1 MSADAS
7 PLKARLTLDMKQAMK
22 SGDKQRLGVIRLLLS
37 AIKQKEVDERV
48 VLTDDDVFAILVKQ
62 TKQRRESI
70 AQFQTANRADLV
82 ATEQYELDVIETY
95 LPEKL
100 SETEIRQ
107 MIAEVIAGMGTV
119 GIAQMGA
126 VMNAVRA
133 KVAGRA
139 DLAAVSQWVK
149 AAITG

>member
-1 MSADAS
+1 MSAELS
-7 PLKARLTLDMKQAMK
+7 PLKAQLTLDMKQAMK

-48 VLTDDDVFAILVKQ
+48 VLTDDDIFAILVKQ

-82 ATEQYELDVIETY
+82 ATEQYELEVIETY
-95 LPEKL
+95 LPETL

-107 MIAEVIAGMGTV
+107 SIAEIIADMGTV
-119 GIAQMGA
+119 GVAQMGA

-139 DLAAVSQWVK
+139 DLAAASQWVK

>member
-1 MSADAS
+1 MSAEIS
-7 PLKARLTLDMKQAMK
+7 PLKARLTDDMKQAMK

-48 VLTDDDVFAILVKQ
+48 TLTDDDIFAILVKQ

-70 AQFQTANRADLV
+70 AQFEAAGRADLV
-82 ATEQYELDVIETY
+82 ATEQYELQVIETY

-100 SETEIRQ
+100 SEAEVQQI
-107 MIAEVIAGMGTV
+107 IAETIASMGAQGVT
-119 GIAQMGA
+119 QMGA

-133 KVAGRA
+133 KVAGRT

-149 AAITG
+149 AALNG

>member
-1 MSADAS
+1 MSA
-7 PLKARLTLDMKQAMK
+7 LKARLTDDMKLAMK
-22 SGDKQRLGVIRLLLS
+22 SGDKSRLGVIRLLLA

-48 VLTDDDVFAILVKQ
+48 TLSDDDVLAILVKQ
-62 TKQRRESI
+62 SKQRRESI
-70 AQFQTANRADLV
+70 EQFKSAGRNDLV
-82 ATEQYELDVIETY
+82 EIEEYELQVIETY

-107 MIAEVIAGMGTV
+107 IITDAIAATGAQGV
-119 GIAQMGA
+119 AQMGA
-126 VMNAVRA
+126 VMNIVRA

-149 AAITG
+149 SALSA